1 MYRVRHDLSLLY
13 RGLRLFE
20 QAREPV
26 AVVEADGMRLREQ
39 VQRFAG
45 GGRIAM
51 AALDLRHDRELA
63 GELLPPEGDQILDVS
78 EALRQ
83 RCSAPARAADRL
95 VLGQVAQEI
104 HRPRS

>member
-39 VQRFAG
+39 VQRLAG

-63 GELLPPEGDQILDVS
+63 GKLLPSEGDQILDLR
-78 EALRQ
+78 EALCQ
-83 RCSAPARAADRL
+83 RRSALTRAADRL
-95 VLGQVAQEI
+95 VRGQVAQEM
-104 HRPRS
+104 HRPRG